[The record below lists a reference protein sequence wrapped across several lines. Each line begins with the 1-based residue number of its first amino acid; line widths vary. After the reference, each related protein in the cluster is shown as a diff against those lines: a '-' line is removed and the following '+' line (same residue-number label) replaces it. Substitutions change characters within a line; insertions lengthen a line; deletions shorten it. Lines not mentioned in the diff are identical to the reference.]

1 LARIAFRTKRRT
13 VFGRFLFV
21 AGFACGLFGLVGVI
35 AYRAFFTHQLC
46 FFVFVQTRIAIQ
58 TIDSTFIVHV
68 LANTAFNTRFIASS
82 ILMVSFQTF
91 FARFLFD
98 HAFFVGIF
106 SSGTSIAI

>member
-1 LARIAFRTKRRT
+1 LTRIAFYTERRT
-13 VFGRFLFV
+13 VLGRFFFV
-21 AGFACGLFGLVGVI
+21 TLLTFCLFGLVGVV
-35 AYRAFFTHQLC
+35 AYWALFTLQLC
-46 FFVFVQTRIAIQ
+46 FFVFVQTRIALQ

-82 ILMVSFQTF
+82 ILMVSFQTSS
-91 FARFLFD
+91 ARFLFD